1 MHAVCIAPQSWLYHW
16 DVTTTFREI
25 DEDLYLSVLAC
36 RRAET
41 AGCDSDL
48 AYATDQQQG
57 TVGATKGP

>member
-1 MHAVCIAPQSWLYHW
+1 MHRPSKLALPLGCHYDI
-16 DVTTTFREI
+16 REI

-36 RRAET
+36 RRAKT

-57 TVGATKGP
+57 SVGATKGP